1 MAVQM
6 GDRRDTGTVGEPAG
20 RYPPLQRARHG
31 SMAALTLTLTPAA
44 IAMTNM
50 GDGALKNA
58 TYELHKS
65 FGIIVFVLAVI
76 RVAVRVAR
84 GTPPEEASLTPFQRR
99 ASTLVHRLLY
109 GLIVIVPLAGYV
121 GTSMCCAPVNLFW
134 TVPVPVN
141 LPGGF
146 ETAKLVFVV
155 HKVGAIAMAVLVIG
169 HIGAALMHAFVY
181 RDGVMRRMWG

>member
-1 MAVQM
+1 MAM
-6 GDRRDTGTVGEPAG
+6 PMDARSEAEPAG
-20 RYPPLQRARHG
+20 RYSPLQRALHWT
-31 SMAALTLTLTPAA
+31 MAALILTLIPAG

-50 GDGALKNA
+50 ADGGLKNT

-65 FGIIVFVLAVI
+65 LGIIVFVLAVI
-76 RVAVRVAR
+76 RVAVRVGR
-84 GTPPEEASLTPFQRR
+84 GAPPQEASLSAFQRK
-99 ASTLVHRLLY
+99 ASAAVHHLLY
-109 GLIVIVPLAGYV
+109 VLIVIVPLAGYI

-134 TVPVPVN
+134 TIPVPVN

-146 ETAKLVFVV
+146 ETAKVVFVV
-155 HKVGAIAMAVLVIG
+155 HKAGAMLMAALVIG

>member
-1 MAVQM
+1 MAVQTDI
-6 GDRRDTGTVGEPAG
+6 GVGTDAAH
-20 RYPPLQRARHG
+20 RYSPLQRALHWT
-31 SMAALTLTLTPAA
+31 MAALILTLIPAG

-76 RVAVRVAR
+76 RVAVRVGR
-84 GTPPEEASLTPFQRR
+84 GAPPEEASLTPFQRK

-134 TVPVPVN
+134 TVPVPIN